1 MGMTIN
7 PLPDIPAIAYRANTL
22 RQARCQFLMALHSR
36 LLTNG
41 RSGSET
47 MDESI
52 EGEFKLA
59 AKGTRGRIV
68 VASEATHIRGS
79 LHVFYARSA
88 EALNARLSLPASAKP
103 FP

>member
-1 MGMTIN
+1 
-7 PLPDIPAIAYRANTL
+7 
-22 RQARCQFLMALHSR
+22 
-36 LLTNG
+36 
-41 RSGSET
+41 

-79 LHVFYARSA
+79 LHVFYARS
-88 EALNARLSLPASAKP
+88 LRRL
-103 FP
+103 